1 MQREA
6 VLKLYYMPGA
16 CSLAT
21 HILLR
26 EAGLPVELERV
37 GRDKKT
43 EHGENFLDVTPK
55 GYVPALRM
63 EDGDILTE
71 NIVVHNYIADLR
83 PNAKLAPPHGSKP
96 RLRQDELA
104 VFISTEIHKTYGPMF
119 NPATNEETRQQQR
132 NKLADRYAFIEN
144 ILSDGR
150 SYLTGEN
157 FATVDAYLFTV
168 TRWADGQKVDLSKF
182 PKVLAFQKRVGERPA
197 VKAALEAERLNKPA

>member
-1 MQREA
+1 M
-6 VLKLYYMPGA
+6 KLYYMPGA
-16 CSLAT
+16 CSLAS

-43 EHGENFLDVTPK
+43 EHGEDFLSVNPK

-71 NIVVHNYIADLR
+71 NVVVHGYIADLK
-83 PNAKLAPPHGSKP
+83 PDSKLAPAHGTKA
-96 RLRQDELA
+96 RVKQDELA
-104 VFISTEIHKTYGPMF
+104 VFISTEIHKSYGPMF
-119 NPATNEETRQQQR
+119 NPTITDEARKAAIDKLTTR
-132 NKLADRYAFIEN
+132 YTMIEK

-150 SYLTGEN
+150 PYLTGDT

-168 TRWADGQKVDLSKF
+168 TNWSNMLKVDLSAF
-182 PKVLAFQKRVGERPA
+182 PKLMAFQARVAARPA
-197 VKAALEAERLNKPA
+197 VQASLIAEGLAKAA

>member
-1 MQREA
+1 M
-6 VLKLYYMPGA
+6 KLYYMPGA

-43 EHGENFLDVTPK
+43 EHGENFLEVTPK

-63 EDGDILTE
+63 EDGEILTE
-71 NIVVHNYIADLR
+71 NAVVQNYIADLK
-83 PNAKLAPPHGSKP
+83 PASNLAPPYGTKA

-104 VFISTEIHKTYGPMF
+104 IFISTEIHKTYSPMF
-119 NPATNEETRQQQR
+119 NPATPDEAKQISKD
-132 NKLADRYAFIEN
+132 KLATRYAMIEEM
-144 ILSDGR
+144 LSDGR
-150 SYLTGEN
+150 PYLTGQN

-168 TRWADGQKVDLSKF
+168 TRWAGPLNFDLLKF
-182 PKVLAFQKRVGERPA
+182 PRVLAYQARVAERPA
-197 VKAALEAERLNKPA
+197 VKAALEGEGLLKAN